1 MVGQQGQAP
10 WAAVRR
16 TRRSLPWI
24 ILGIGIVL
32 SIVAFFLVRDW
43 EEAIIRA
50 DFESLARTHTAS
62 VHRELSRH
70 LDASAALAGLYAASQ
85 EVDPDEFERFASG
98 LLNQH
103 SDIQAI
109 MWAPAVPA
117 AAMPEWLRRAR
128 EAGMPNFQIVD
139 RDAEGHAVPAA
150 ARDIYFP
157 VFYLIP
163 MRGNGDLLGV
173 DVMTDPAYRTVL
185 QNARDSGMVTASGP
199 VRLTTDNEDHGLLL
213 ARALYHK
220 KTPLDTVDQRRAGT
234 VCTPA
239 LSRERV
245 SRRAPKGRRGA
256 RARFAHDV
264 RHGRERAVGVR
275 TLFTFTPRRLRD
287 RLLAH
292 RGRAGV
298 AFAARHFRSS
308 MGSGV
313 DAGPALLEEPPHLAF
328 LGSFR
333 GGHAAH
339 DLYRI
344 LFVHARET
352 DLARRIARAPSRAF
366 QCQARK

>member
-70 LDASAALAGLYAASQ
+70 LDASAALAGLYDASQ
-85 EVDPDEFERFASG
+85 EVDPEEFERFASG
-98 LLNQH
+98 LMNQL
-103 SDIQAI
+103 SDNQAI

-128 EAGMPNFQIVD
+128 ESGMPNIQIVD

-163 MRGNGDLLGV
+163 MRGNGGLLGV

-220 KTPLDTVDQRRAGT
+220 KTPLDTVDQRRA
-234 VCTPA
+234 A
-239 LSRERV
+239 LEGYVLQLFRV
-245 SRRAPKGRRGA
+245 NAILDVAQKHGA
-256 RARFAHDV
+256 ALGFV
-264 RHGRERAVGVR
+264 LCL
-275 TLFTFTPRRLRD
+275 LFGL
-287 RLLAH
+287 
-292 RGRAGV
+292 
-298 AFAARHFRSS
+298 
-308 MGSGV
+308 
-313 DAGPALLEEPPHLAF
+313 
-328 LGSFR
+328 
-333 GGHAAH
+333 
-339 DLYRI
+339 
-344 LFVHARET
+344 
-352 DLARRIARAPSRAF
+352 
-366 QCQARK
+366 